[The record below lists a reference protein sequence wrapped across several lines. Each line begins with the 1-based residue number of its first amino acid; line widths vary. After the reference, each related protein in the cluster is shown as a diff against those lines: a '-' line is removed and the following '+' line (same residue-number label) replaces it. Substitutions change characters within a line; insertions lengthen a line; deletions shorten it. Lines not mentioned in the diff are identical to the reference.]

1 MSAELDRQIAAL
13 KFELDRHTSFDHL
26 SDAESLRRALT
37 TLEWM
42 ARHEG
47 IIKSAVRLANEE
59 LKSLTGLPFDHSAV
73 TINKSKVI

>member
-13 KFELDRHTSFDHL
+13 KYELERHGSFDHL

-59 LKSLTGLPFDHSAV
+59 LKPFSGLDIDQSAV
-73 TINKSKVI
+73 TIGRART

>member
-13 KFELDRHTSFDHL
+13 KYELERHVSFDHL

-59 LKSLTGLPFDHSAV
+59 LKPFENLPIEHPDVA
-73 TINKSKVI
+73 IRRIRQ

>member
-13 KFELDRHTSFDHL
+13 KFELDRHASFDHL
-26 SDAESLRRALT
+26 SDASSIHRALV

-47 IIKSAVRLANEE
+47 IIKSAVRMANEE
-59 LKSLTGLPFDHSAV
+59 LKPFKGLDIDESAV
-73 TINKSKVI
+73 TIRRVQP